1 MYVSKSCVVY
11 CFIIVDV
18 SAFHWNLIKSIFL
31 RRKKNHNRNWIVFLY
46 LKRYFFTLVS
56 IQRHPSNS
64 SETVASEYYE
74 QKSPLVG
81 VKNVRN

>member
-1 MYVSKSCVVY
+1 MLFTVLLLLIFCISLEFNKEYIFTISKKSKLD
-11 CFIIVDV
+11 CFCIRNII
-18 SAFHWNLIKSIFL
+18 
-31 RRKKNHNRNWIVFLY
+31 
-46 LKRYFFTLVS
+46 FFTLVS

>member
-1 MYVSKSCVVY
+1 MFRNRVLFIVLLLLIFCISLEFNKEYFCV
-11 CFIIVDV
+11 
-18 SAFHWNLIKSIFL
+18 
-31 RRKKNHNRNWIVFLY
+31 KKIGIGLFLY
-46 LKRYFFTLVS
+46 PKRYFFTLVS